1 MSAAAPIESAPTT
14 TAATPAPAT
23 PAPTDFPSLKVA
35 AEPTPAAPPAAPPA
49 PAWVDGLSADEK
61 AYIASKGWDKEG
73 KGPGDILKSYRNLER
88 LRGVEA
94 DRLAK
99 IPDWSKP
106 EEVAEFRARLGVPES
121 PDKYESPEVAL
132 PSGVLDAS
140 MIAPIS
146 HELGL
151 TQPQHAQFIEATG
164 KLLTDLF
171 TKENEA
177 FQRRDALERQ
187 ALDKELGTAKAEF
200 VQNVEAA
207 KAAFKDVLTP
217 QVVEAL
223 TASGEVPLL
232 RVLGALGARLKEHR
246 PPTNGTPANV
256 LMTSEVAKARMA
268 QLRTDKAWMQSHAD
282 GDTAKRTEWAEL
294 QRIAFGE

>member
-1 MSAAAPIESAPTT
+1 MSAAPVESAPVSAPATT
-14 TAATPAPAT
+14 PAATP
-23 PAPTDFPSLKVA
+23 PTDFPSLKVA
-35 AEPTPAAPPAAPPA
+35 AEPAAPAAPPA
-49 PAWVDGLSADEK
+49 PPAPSWVEGMSADEK
-61 AYIASKGWDKEG
+61 AYIAAKGWDKEG

-99 IPDWSKP
+99 IPDWTKP

-121 PDKYESPEVAL
+121 PDKYESPEVPL
-132 PSGVLDAS
+132 PNGVLDAS
-140 MIAPIS
+140 LIAPIS

-151 TQPQHAQFIEATG
+151 TQPQHAQFLEATG
-164 KLLTDLF
+164 KLLGDLF
-171 TKENEA
+171 AKENEA

-200 VQNVEAA
+200 IQNVNAA
-207 KAAFKDVLTP
+207 KVAFADVLTP

-246 PPTNGTPANV
+246 PPSNATPANV

-268 QLRTDKAWMQSHAD
+268 QLRTDKAWMQAHAD
-282 GDTAKRTEWAEL
+282 GDTAKRNEWSEL

>member
-1 MSAAAPIESAPTT
+1 MSATAPIESAPTT
-14 TAATPAPAT
+14 PATTPAATP
-23 PAPTDFPSLKVA
+23 PTDFPSLKVA
-35 AEPTPAAPPAAPPA
+35 AEPAAPAAPAAAPA
-49 PAWVDGLSADEK
+49 PSWVEGMSADEK
-61 AYIASKGWDKEG
+61 AYIAAKGWDKEG

-106 EEVAEFRARLGVPES
+106 EEVAEFRTRMGVPES
-121 PDKYESPEVAL
+121 ADKYESPEVAL
-132 PSGVLDAS
+132 PNGVLDAS
-140 MIAPIS
+140 LIAPIS

-151 TQPQHAQFIEATG
+151 TQPQHAQFLEATG
-164 KLLTDLF
+164 KLVSDLF
-171 TKENEA
+171 AKENEA

-187 ALDKELGTAKAEF
+187 SLDKELGTAKAEF
-200 VQNVEAA
+200 VQNVNAA
-207 KAAFKDVLTP
+207 KVAFADVLTP

-256 LMTSEVAKARMA
+256 LMTSEVAKARMS

>member
-1 MSAAAPIESAPTT
+1 MQITK
-14 TAATPAPAT
+14 
-23 PAPTDFPSLKVA
+23 KV
-35 AEPTPAAPPAAPPA
+35 
-49 PAWVDGLSADEK
+49 
-61 AYIASKGWDKEG
+61 
-73 KGPGDILKSYRNLER
+73 RR
-88 LRGVEA
+88 LRRAV
-94 DRLAK
+94 RSRAK
-99 IPDWSKP
+99 I
-106 EEVAEFRARLGVPES
+106 RQLGTARLCVHRTPRHI
-121 PDKYESPEVAL
+121 YAQ
-132 PSGVLDAS
+132 VLDAS
-140 MIAPIS
+140 GGRVIAAAS
-146 HELGL
+146 TVQESVAKGL
-151 TQPQHAQFIEATG
+151 EGTG
-164 KLLTDLF
+164 
-171 TKENEA
+171 
-177 FQRRDALERQ
+177 
-187 ALDKELGTAKAEF
+187 
-200 VQNVEAA
+200 NVEAA

>member
-1 MSAAAPIESAPTT
+1 MSAAPVETAPIAPET
-14 TAATPAPAT
+14 T
-23 PAPTDFPSLKVA
+23 PAPTDFPSLKA
-35 AEPTPAAPPAAPPA
+35 APEPTPAAPATPAAPPA
-49 PAWVDGLSADEK
+49 PSWVEGMSSDEK
-61 AYIASKGWDKEG
+61 AYIAAKGWDKEG

-106 EEVAEFRARLGVPES
+106 EEVAEFRTRLGVPES
-121 PDKYESPEVAL
+121 ADKYESPQIET
-132 PSGVLDAS
+132 PTGVLDPA
-140 MIAPIS
+140 MLAPIS
-146 HELGL
+146 HELGH
-151 TQPQHAQFIEATG
+151 TQTQHTAFLEATG

-187 ALDKELGTAKAEF
+187 SLDKELGTAKAEF
-200 VQNVEAA
+200 INNVNAA
-207 KAAFKDVLTP
+207 KVAFADVLTP

-232 RVLGALGARLKEHR
+232 RVLGALGERLKEHR
-246 PPTNGTPANV
+246 PPANGTPSSV
-256 LMTSEVAKARMA
+256 LMTSDVAKARMA
-268 QLRTDKAWMQSHAD
+268 QLRSDQAWMQAHAQ
-282 GDTAKRTEWAEL
+282 GDTAKRTEYAEL
-294 QRIAFGE
+294 QRIAYGD

>member
-1 MSAAAPIESAPTT
+1 MSATAPIESAPTT
-14 TAATPAPAT
+14 PATTPAATPT
-23 PAPTDFPSLKVA
+23 TDFPSLKVA
-35 AEPTPAAPPAAPPA
+35 AEPAAPATPAAPAA
-49 PAWVDGLSADEK
+49 PAWVDGMSADER
-61 AYIASKGWDKEG
+61 AYIAAKGWDKEG

-140 MIAPIS
+140 LIAPIS

-151 TQPQHAQFIEATG
+151 TQPQHAQFLEATG
-164 KLLTDLF
+164 KLLTDVF
-171 TKENEA
+171 QKENEA
-177 FQRRDALERQ
+177 FQRKDALERQ

-200 VQNVEAA
+200 VQNVNSA
-207 KAAFKDVLTP
+207 KSAFADVLTP

-223 TASGEVPLL
+223 TAAGEVPLL

-246 PPTNGTPANV
+246 PPSNGTPANV

-268 QLRTDKAWMQSHAD
+268 QLRGDKGWMQAHAE
-282 GDTAKRTEWAEL
+282 GDVSKRTEWSEL